1 MVNFINIWRLK
12 KMGIYKIDLEF
23 EEKLYLTRLIKNDI
37 DKIQNHINSENEI
50 IALSDDIEI
59 KKNAQNLLNEKMK
72 ELKFTNQVLE
82 KIENWGE

>member
-1 MVNFINIWRLK
+1 
-12 KMGIYKIDLEF
+12 MGIYKIDLEF